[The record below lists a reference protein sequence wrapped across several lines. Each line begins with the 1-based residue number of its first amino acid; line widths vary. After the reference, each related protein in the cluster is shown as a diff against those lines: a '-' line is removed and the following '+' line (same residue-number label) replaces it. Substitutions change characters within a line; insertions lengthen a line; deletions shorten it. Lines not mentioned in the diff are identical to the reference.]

1 MKIAIGNDHIVTDMK
16 IAVADHF
23 RELGHEVIDVGTH
36 GFVRTHYPIYGKQ
49 VGELVASGEVDFGIV
64 ICGTGVGITNAASKV
79 PGVRAALVRDFATA
93 QYARRELNANVVGFG
108 GKITGEHLI
117 REIADAFLNE
127 EYVPTEENKKLIDKI
142 SKLEE
147 NIVKSGVETNEKFD
161 EFLDKW
167 DQGFYNDEEQ

>member
-49 VGELVASGEVDFGIV
+49 VGELVASGEADFGVV
-64 ICGTGVGITNAASKV
+64 ICGTGVGIANAANKV
-79 PGVRAALVRDFATA
+79 PGVRAALVRDMETA
-93 QYARRELNANVVGFG
+93 RYARRELNANVIGFG

-117 REIADAFLNE
+117 RETVDAFINE
-127 EYVPTEENKKLIDKI
+127 EYQPTPENEKLIKKI
-142 SKLEE
+142 VQIEQNLTTSKEDRD
-147 NIVKSGVETNEKFD
+147 EKFD
-161 EFLDKW
+161 EYLNKW
-167 DQGFYNDEEQ
+167 DEGFYDEGE